1 MVGLFLNTLP
11 MRVNTAQDSWLDAV
25 QEAFGREQDAYPH
38 RHYPISAIQEAHG
51 GGPLF
56 ETVFNYV
63 RFQQLTDAL
72 REPGL
77 ELTELRTVEET
88 NFSLLVNAVTDPVD
102 QSIWLRIDNDGQT
115 VTRDQVG
122 VFADYYTRVLDRM
135 VHHPLEQPGWDFLTA
150 VPRPLPAVATDA
162 PPSVVDGFA
171 DQAVRTPDAVALAT
185 EDEAWT
191 YARLDRTTE
200 AVARNLLALGVRP
213 GDVVGVA
220 ADRSPEVIAAILGI
234 MRAGAA
240 VMPLDTGYPAT
251 RLSYMIEAADPRHI
265 VTTGRHDALLGRA
278 SRIVRYEE
286 IAEPPTGD
294 TSSAPPLPAIALDGT
309 ACVLFTS
316 GSTGR
321 PKGVDIPHRT
331 LATLVSWQNRAPSAA
346 KGITLQYAPLS
357 FDVSLQEIFS
367 TLCAGGT
374 LRLVPEEIRRD
385 MPALVRLLHRER
397 VERVFVPSIA
407 LQQLALAA
415 EALGLTP
422 AALRV
427 IVSSGEQL
435 RITDEV
441 RRLCSALPGMV
452 LENQYGPTETH
463 VVTRHTLT
471 GPPADFP
478 D

>member
-1 MVGLFLNTLP
+1 
-11 MRVNTAQDSWLDAV
+11 
-25 QEAFGREQDAYPH
+25 
-38 RHYPISAIQEAHG
+38 
-51 GGPLF
+51 
-56 ETVFNYV
+56 
-63 RFQQLTDAL
+63 
-72 REPGL
+72 
-77 ELTELRTVEET
+77 
-88 NFSLLVNAVTDPVD
+88 
-102 QSIWLRIDNDGQT
+102 
-115 VTRDQVG
+115 
-122 VFADYYTRVLDRM
+122 
-135 VHHPLEQPGWDFLTA
+135 
-150 VPRPLPAVATDA
+150 
-162 PPSVVDGFA
+162 
-171 DQAVRTPDAVALAT
+171 
-185 EDEAWT
+185 
-191 YARLDRTTE
+191 
-200 AVARNLLALGVRP
+200 RNLLALGVRP

-385 MPALVRLLHRER
+385 MPALVRL
-397 VERVFVPSIA
+397 
-407 LQQLALAA
+407 
-415 EALGLTP
+415 
-422 AALRV
+422 
-427 IVSSGEQL
+427 
-435 RITDEV
+435 
-441 RRLCSALPGMV
+441 
-452 LENQYGPTETH
+452 
-463 VVTRHTLT
+463 
-471 GPPADFP
+471 
-478 D
+478 